1 MPIRSVTVGALAAL
15 AAVQVDAAV
24 DCTGKNIEWDI
35 QYQTDGYK
43 YDEAAGTTTFC
54 YTVGYKTAID
64 TADPLC
70 SPAGGT
76 PNPLTILGA
85 RFESCF
91 TNENAGL
98 RDEEGSWVP
107 APNDEGYVAE
117 TMGGDNEFN
126 GDQWTT
132 ALPAVGST
140 GTYCATIRRKL
151 NVSPTP
157 NTAFLLGNND
167 RYSVV
172 QVQGPECYL
181 APTSST
187 TEPPS
192 TTTTPPPT
200 TTTVPPPTTTTVPP
214 PPTTTTPP
222 PPTTTVPPPP
232 TTTTIPPPTT
242 TTTTTSKWKAPGTC
256 NTTTYYSGMSTYYTC
271 GGNNTCGCLKNITSW
286 SNKCGLGLMPV
297 DGITQVC
304 TGVADTAEPDLTT
317 LNSQMQALGSK
328 CTAQEYLWRL
338 QYVFSSCGST
348 YTNQSVCDCQAAV
361 SSAQECL
368 TPSEWTLATPNY
380 TVIAPN
386 NVCDLPSW
394 ASKNCTKDIYLALAT
409 DVFHKCSA
417 YWLTA
422 PNATASAPADSEC
435 CASRTLVKTKCGI
448 TWDQYTMKPKCATTG
463 KKSSSKKTP
472 TNYPPIPVATPTYH
486 QCSSISS
493 GGGSGMGYSVYC
505 VGLDGSK
512 RYVWEGG
519 MGSGGGF
526 SAFDTSSGIYQGS
539 FNGGGGGGASVYTDV
554 CTQDQY
560 NADLCVENGYMGMGM
575 GGGSASPKPP
585 QSGADINTDSN
596 FKQFNRAFHDA
607 LQIINN
613 RRTCPIILIS
623 GGGGGGGGYSAAS
636 VAEQDAFNWNTGY
649 GFEFEIV
656 LCPGCRPKNTACP
669 TALPY

>member
-1 MPIRSVTVGALAAL
+1 MTTKLILACGLVMLSLSGPGA
-15 AAVQVDAAV
+15 
-24 DCTGKNIEWDI
+24 
-35 QYQTDGYK
+35 
-43 YDEAAGTTTFC
+43 EAAGRDGC
-54 YTVGYKTAID
+54 RKAYKQLVASLPSD
-64 TADPLC
+64 TPWPKGEMDAK
-70 SPAGGT
+70 SYSA
-76 PNPLTILGA
+76 A
-85 RFESCF
+85 RQVAKHVEKLW
-91 TNENAGL
+91 A
-98 RDEEGSWVP
+98 
-107 APNDEGYVAE
+107 GYV
-117 TMGGDNEFN
+117 
-126 GDQWTT
+126 
-132 ALPAVGST
+132 
-140 GTYCATIRRKL
+140 
-151 NVSPTP
+151 
-157 NTAFLLGNND
+157 ND
-167 RYSVV
+167 DCSEV
-172 QVQGPECYL
+172 
-181 APTSST
+181 
-187 TEPPS
+187 PS
-192 TTTTPPPT
+192 TLRMEFGGQ
-200 TTTVPPPTTTTVPP
+200 TTVSGVKEHIDSGKYKRVVRGLEFMENDDVEWPNEKVAPVTKQTKFLDKLASPVDRRCLRSGKTNLKSAYCIMNPNKLAYSLLMDEIGELP
-214 PPTTTTPP
+214 YATPEILYEECGGLGGLVRRDADSAEMNIA
-222 PPTTTVPPPP
+222 TSAEEFHLVRTARA
-232 TTTTIPPPTT
+232 TT